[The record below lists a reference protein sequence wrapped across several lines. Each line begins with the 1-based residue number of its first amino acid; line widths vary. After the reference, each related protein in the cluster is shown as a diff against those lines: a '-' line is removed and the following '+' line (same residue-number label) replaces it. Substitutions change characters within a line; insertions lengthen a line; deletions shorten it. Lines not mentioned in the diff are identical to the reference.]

1 MELWSRLPER
11 LLGTGYCWHVW
22 DRNLCGELNLPRIQ
36 FSWPICLLLL
46 HNGGV
51 TAESQKMGR
60 AIAPHPCFL
69 HQCKVCLCRHK
80 SLATCAIIITV
91 NAQIAIIAQNVNKPS
106 PPALS
111 LIGPPYQTILL
122 HHCLGLGLRPR
133 TQFVYCHKSLAS
145 VL

>member
-46 HNGGV
+46 HNRVV

-69 HQCKVCLCRHK
+69 YQCKVCLCRHK

-91 NAQIAIIAQNVNKPS
+91 IAQVAIIAQNVTNLARPPS
-106 PPALS
+106 HLS
-111 LIGPPYQTILL
+111 APGQVENTESRNGNGNGNSEKDRQI
-122 HHCLGLGLRPR
+122 
-133 TQFVYCHKSLAS
+133 
-145 VL
+145 